1 MSNITDYIPAQVLE
15 REGFVHI
22 SDSAKMLERIDKG
35 FLAEQGWANLATKRG
50 VKVSVRKAAE
60 IVGVDAKTLAAY
72 IKSGYLAA
80 DEMGRVSI
88 VDALTFN
95 YEATKRVYLT
105 QKKA

>member
-35 FLAEQGWANLATKRG
+35 FLAEQGWANLAAKRG

-60 IVGVDAKTLAAY
+60 IVGVDAKTLLAY
-72 IKSGYLAA
+72 IKGGYIAA
-80 DEMGRVSI
+80 NENGQVSM
-88 VDALTFN
+88 VDALTFD
-95 YEATKRVYLT
+95 Y
-105 QKKA
+105 KKAKQAYLNSKKA